1 VGRHRR
7 RRRDARHPAGPPTV
21 RGEALGVYA
30 ALSALAGG
38 AGSVLGGW
46 LAGLGY
52 LLGFGVAGGLVAVA
66 GGVVLAVR
74 RRSRPPATGADAATG

>member
-1 VGRHRR
+1 MKRTNDNTSFGLGLFASYLAV
-7 RRRDARHPAGPPTV
+7 AAG
-21 RGEALGVYA
+21 
-30 ALSALAGG
+30 ALA
-38 AGSVLGGW
+38 AGVVLGGW